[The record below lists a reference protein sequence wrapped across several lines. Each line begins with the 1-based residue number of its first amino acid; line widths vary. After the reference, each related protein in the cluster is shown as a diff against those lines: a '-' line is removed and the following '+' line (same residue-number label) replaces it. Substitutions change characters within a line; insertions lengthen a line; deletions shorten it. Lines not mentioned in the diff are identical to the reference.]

1 MTVQTNGSVVKAFEI
16 LGLFGPGCSEVSAG
30 YVREKLGTNFI
41 TAHRFLR
48 TLESVGALVAV
59 SKGNYRL
66 GFMLVDLGQRAAD
79 QAGLARLLQPILG
92 DVTRDVQE
100 ASMATVF
107 DGSMVVCIAKA
118 ASPHPLFV
126 DIRIGSRLEA
136 YCTAHGKLW
145 LAHLPPAQLDRY
157 LDTVPRQALT
167 PSSLVERGAL
177 ITELDEIRRTGV
189 SFNRGEREA
198 DIRAVAVPV
207 LSREGSLISGL
218 SVFGP
223 PNRLTDDRLEAVI
236 TRLRHAAADATD
248 QFYGVP
254 GIVDGDGEMAAQ

>member
-1 MTVQTNGSVVKAFEI
+1 MAVQTNGSVVKAFEI
-16 LGLFGPGCSEVSAG
+16 LGLFGPGCGEISAG
-30 YVREKLGTNFI
+30 YVEEKLGTNFI

-79 QAGLARLLQPILG
+79 EAGLSRVLQPLLS
-92 DVTRDVQE
+92 DVTRDVHE

-145 LAHLPPAQLDRY
+145 LAHLPEAQLERY
-157 LDTVPRQALT
+157 LDQVTLRRLT
-167 PSSLVERGAL
+167 PTSIVERDAL
-177 ITELDEIRRTGV
+177 LAELDEIRRTGLAY
-189 SFNRGEREA
+189 NRGEREA

-207 LSREGSLISGL
+207 LTHGGRLVCGL

-223 PNRLTDDRLEAVI
+223 PHRLTDEALVAA
-236 TRLRHAAADATD
+236 TVRLRHAAGLAAE
-248 QFYGVP
+248 QFYGAA
-254 GIVDGDGEMAAQ
+254 GDGVSDTDDAA